1 MTMPDGAIPDPT
13 LFSGFA
19 PAMSP
24 GQAGVGGFVAPTG
37 DDPWTAAG
45 QQGSGAGTDWAGIAK
60 AIGQGAQ
67 QTQQQQPAI
76 PNAPVGQ
83 SSAGQASSGA
93 YQGSP
98 AGMNALTQ
106 MLMARV
112 LALRDASDPRTA
124 KPVNLQSQQRPAG
137 LLGL

>member
-1 MTMPDGAIPDPT
+1 MADGTVDPT

-60 AIGQGAQ
+60 ALGQDASGLKQQ
-67 QTQQQQPAI
+67 QTAI
-76 PNAPVGQ
+76 PNTPAGQ

-98 AGMNALTQ
+98 AGINALAQ
-106 MLMARV
+106 MLMERV
-112 LALRDASDPRTA
+112 QALRAASNPRTA
-124 KPVNLQSQQRPAG
+124 QPVNLQSQQRPAG

>member
-1 MTMPDGAIPDPT
+1 MAETPYYFGPSETGNTPYFGAADPNAVDPVM
-13 LFSGFA
+13 SG
-19 PAMSP
+19 
-24 GQAGVGGFVAPTG
+24 TG
-37 DDPWTAAG
+37 N
-45 QQGSGAGTDWAGIAK
+45 GTDWAGIAK

-76 PNAPVGQ
+76 PNAPAGQ
-83 SSAGQASSGA
+83 ASAGQASSGA

-112 LALRDASDPRTA
+112 LALRDASNPASAR
-124 KPVNLQSQQRPAG
+124 PVNLQAQQRPAG